1 MLGILT
7 QALLPK
13 FSIAPIVDGFFLFE
27 FLRPNWF
34 HFFATYY
41 AIRSESFVRIFS
53 HLLYHFVVLCSVWFF
68 FLFFFIYMFTLP
80 WGLSRTATPSW
91 QRLQCDEL
99 LIWYLIC
106 ACHIKFMLHSS
117 VSCTLLFSL
126 TSRLGV
132 NKQFNNNSFQFC
144 TIFCYFQLVFFFL
157 FFLVLSCVTVSLNC
171 FIFTAF

>member
-1 MLGILT
+1 MEKIHTNCTIQILYFNFALVSSIFYLFIFSLFFVFVRVAHMLGILT

-68 FLFFFIYMFTLP
+68 FLFFFYI
-80 WGLSRTATPSW
+80 
-91 QRLQCDEL
+91 CL
-99 LIWYLIC
+99 LC
-106 ACHIKFMLHSS
+106 
-117 VSCTLLFSL
+117 
-126 TSRLGV
+126 RGV
-132 NKQFNNNSFQFC
+132 
-144 TIFCYFQLVFFFL
+144 
-157 FFLVLSCVTVSLNC
+157 
-171 FIFTAF
+171 